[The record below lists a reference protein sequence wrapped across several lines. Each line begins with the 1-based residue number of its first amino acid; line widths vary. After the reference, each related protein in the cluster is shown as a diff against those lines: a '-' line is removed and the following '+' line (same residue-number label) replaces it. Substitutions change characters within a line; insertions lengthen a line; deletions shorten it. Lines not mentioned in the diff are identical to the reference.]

1 MINLM
6 TIKLPQSLLILVPLI
21 FVAIY
26 TYSYSQNNSPNP
38 QDIATFEEC
47 AAAGYPIME
56 SYPERCSVP
65 GGATFTRVTTN
76 AVPTPITVSGTYTC
90 LPKVNT
96 GGPVTL
102 ECAFGLQ
109 TDSGYYALDTS
120 TVLTDNYPALMGGE
134 QITVEGSL
142 VPEAM
147 LSADRWQIYDI
158 VGVIAVE
165 NIKLNL

>member
-1 MINLM
+1 MP
-6 TIKLPQSLLILVPLI
+6 IKLSKFLIIIVSLILVAI
-21 FVAIY
+21 FA
-26 TYSYSQNNSPNP
+26 YSYSQKNSPNP

-56 SYPERCSVP
+56 IYPEQCRVP
-65 GGATFTRVTTN
+65 GGGTFTRVTTD

-96 GGPVTL
+96 GSPVTL

-134 QITVEGSL
+134 NITVEGSL
-142 VPEAM
+142 VPKEM
-147 LSADRWQIYDI
+147 LSADRWQTYDV

-165 NIKLNL
+165 NIKLN